1 MSATREVVPEPAAQ
15 DLLEA
20 TAGRRAVAAGGGV
33 HRLFDPLRD
42 TQATRAV
49 AAGLPAALGN
59 G

>member
-1 MSATREVVPEPAAQ
+1 MSSTREVVPERAAQ
-15 DLLEA
+15 TLVEA
-20 TAGRRAVAAGGGV
+20 TAGRRAVAAGGKV

-42 TQATRAV
+42 TQATRAG